1 MSSVDWGRPPEATP
15 YVDVGWT
22 AVGCGEGAPPRAVV
36 CWRLRSRALAS
47 NVSLVSGSRLVAA
60 RSPVAGSRSIA
71 SGFSLAMSRPR
82 TVEYC
87 LDPSQALPTEAGDCG
102 TELSSEMLVKQLTAR
117 LSVPQLLD
125 NLRILVRGQLN
136 EFLLGSIL
144 VVPISTDVV
153 EELIP
158 RVLRDID
165 RVYPLEEVDEFIEVS
180 SKCAIEHS
188 LLGISSAYRRSERRS
203 IALQPAGAALVEGIR
218 DTSTTCVG
226 SSP

>member
-71 SGFSLAMSRPR
+71 SGFSLAMTSAKNRRILSRSVAGASPSRP
-82 TVEYC
+82 
-87 LDPSQALPTEAGDCG
+87 AIAG

-125 NLRILVRGQLN
+125 NLRILVRGRLN
-136 EFLLGSIL
+136 EFLLGGIL
-144 VVPISTDVV
+144 VVPNI
-153 EELIP
+153 
-158 RVLRDID
+158 
-165 RVYPLEEVDEFIEVS
+165 
-180 SKCAIEHS
+180 
-188 LLGISSAYRRSERRS
+188 
-203 IALQPAGAALVEGIR
+203 
-218 DTSTTCVG
+218 
-226 SSP
+226 